1 MTKKLVLLIPA
12 VALLLFTV
20 VFSAGCNFFGVN
32 GEYYLYENNELNTD
46 VYIKL
51 SNGKW
56 SSSGLEM
63 SYSLFG
69 GDDIEINSGTYQI
82 SNGLI
87 SFTSDYIP
95 EYGTTMLVS
104 SNGFCDRGGL
114 EFRGK
119 SFYKKGRQRESVR
132 GS

>member
-95 EYGTTMLVS
+95 ERLCLFHPTVS
-104 SNGFCDRGGL
+104 ATAEDLNSVENRFI
-114 EFRGK
+114 
-119 SFYKKGRQRESVR
+119 KKA
-132 GS
+132 GSAKA